1 MPTTAFGRGFMTSK
15 VKSSSSPVYPVDPKN
30 GMPIV
35 THKKLMSDKQILRK
49 NNMVNG
55 DLAAKGD

>member
-1 MPTTAFGRGFMTSK
+1 MPTTAFGRGFMTSR
-15 VKSSSSPVYPVDPKN
+15 VKTSSAPVYPVDPKN
-30 GMPIV
+30 GMPV
-35 THKKLMSDKQILRK
+35 VSHKKKMRNNKILCK